1 MNKVLVLA
9 AHPDDETLGC
19 GATIHR
25 LSNEGFQIQL
35 ITFTNGEGSRGN
47 YEKNRNIL
55 LDKVS
60 LKLGIQK
67 FSSADFPDNAI
78 DSVPLI
84 NVCKFIENEVDYNPD
99 IIFTHHPEDLNIDHQ
114 LVAKATFTVFRP
126 QLGQK
131 HQIYSYYIPSS
142 TDYNPNLKLHG
153 HSYFKISE
161 ENMKTKLEA
170 LEIYE
175 KEMRDYPHSRSYENV
190 ENLMRVWGSEVGT
203 EFSEKFLKIRELL

>member
-142 TDYNPNLKLHG
+142 TDYNPNFKLYG